1 MQGAHLFD
9 LPPELIVRILKEFDE
24 QSLGRLKTVSR
35 YLNALI
41 EKHRG
46 ALAKQSIYMAIFKQ
60 DELIVERFLSRCRW
74 EDYKYAISGPHIDP
88 SILRQLDCALID
100 TMSFQMRIS
109 DELAEELARRLSAL
123 KSSVFRLSFV
133 RCHLSAKAFIALIS
147 ALKPQQLT
155 IEFDLAFDGISSRVL
170 CDHVSFREMEH
181 LNLVNSRLTDCD
193 LRRISAE
200 HLTVYE
206 KSELTLEGLRQLLL
220 DWYNGKRSIQ
230 DYHLSISERI
240 VPERL
245 FHGLTTR
252 RRSIIAWELRN
263 FNSVLHVSIIGP
275 GVSIA
280 KVFNLLECS

>member
-9 LPPELIVRILKEFDE
+9 LPPELIVRILKE
-24 QSLGRLKTVSR
+24 TVSR

-46 ALAKQSIYMAIFKQ
+46 ALAKQSIYMAIFK
-60 DELIVERFLSRCRW
+60 
-74 EDYKYAISGPHIDP
+74 
-88 SILRQLDCALID
+88 
-100 TMSFQMRIS
+100 QMRIS

-170 CDHVSFREMEH
+170 CDHVSFRE
-181 LNLVNSRLTDCD
+181 
-193 LRRISAE
+193 
-200 HLTVYE
+200 
-206 KSELTLEGLRQLLL
+206 